1 MAKQQDR
8 KVFDSFY
15 NSISLFGAFL
25 AVVTFALILFLI
37 IAEWLSPRT
46 VPYLGILTYIVLP
59 VFLILGLVL
68 IPIGMWREHRRRV
81 RGLGK
86 QVLPRLDLNNPKH
99 RRGVMV
105 FMTATGIFLFF
116 TGLGT
121 YRAYEFSDS
130 VTFCGQ
136 VCHKVMEPEYKAYQ
150 TSPHARVKC
159 VECHVGPG
167 ATWFV
172 RSKLSGAYQ
181 VYSVLFNKYQ
191 RPIPTPIENLRP
203 AQETCEQCHWPA
215 KFYGDRQVDRVHF
228 LNDEENT
235 RWKLKMVLKIGGG
248 TPEEG
253 YTSGIHWHMNIA
265 NKIEYVALD
274 EQRQVIPWVRMT
286 DQNGNVKVFKTIEDD
301 FDEAALDTLEIRRM
315 DCIDCHNRPSHQF
328 KSPQLALNIF
338 LETGKID
345 PSLPYIKST
354 GVELLD
360 EASEANSYEEAFQII
375 ENGIYTFYRDEY
387 PEIFEN
393 KQAAIDSAISV
404 LKRVYRRNFFPYMRA
419 NWKAYPENIGH
430 LTSPGCYRCHD
441 GMHVAEDGQ
450 VITNDCSACHLIIE
464 QGDGKT
470 VNEVNIYGLEFRHP
484 EDIDEE
490 WRETGCYECH
500 GPEE

>member
-1 MAKQQDR
+1 
-8 KVFDSFY
+8 
-15 NSISLFGAFL
+15 
-25 AVVTFALILFLI
+25 
-37 IAEWLSPRT
+37 
-46 VPYLGILTYIVLP
+46 
-59 VFLILGLVL
+59 
-68 IPIGMWREHRRRV
+68 
-81 RGLGK
+81 
-86 QVLPRLDLNNPKH
+86 
-99 RRGVMV
+99 MV

-136 VCHKVMEPEYKAYQ
+136 ICHRVMEPEYTAYQ

-215 KFYGDRQVDRVHF
+215 KFYGDRFVEKVHY

-235 RWKLKMVLKIGGG
+235 RWYYKMILKIGGG
-248 TPEEG
+248 TPDEG

-274 EQRQVIPWVRMT
+274 EKRQVIPWVRMT
-286 DQNGNVKVFKTIEDD
+286 DQDGNVKVFKTMADD
-301 FDEAALDTLEIRRM
+301 FDVAALDTLELRRM

-328 KSPQLALNIF
+328 KSPQMALNIF

-345 PSLPYIKST
+345 PSLPYIKSK

-360 EASEANSYEEAFQII
+360 EASDANSYEEAFQII
-375 ENGIYTFYRDEY
+375 ESGINEFYQEDY
-387 PEIFEN
+387 PEVYES
-393 KQAAIDSAISV
+393 KKAAIDSAISV
-404 LKRVYRRNFFPYMRA
+404 LKRVYRRNFFPHMRA

-430 LTSPGCYRCHD
+430 ITSPGCYRCHD
-441 GMHVAEDGQ
+441 GMHEAEDGQ
-450 VITNDCSACHLIIE
+450 VIVNDCNACHLIIE

-470 VNEVNIYGLEFRHP
+470 FKQVNINGLEFRHP

-490 WRETGCYECH
+490 WRESGCYECN
-500 GPEE
+500 GPDA